1 MAERV
6 CPVWVGYLLLSPLR
20 RLFENPYKL
29 MRPHVKPGMTVL
41 DVGCAMGYFSLP
53 AAKLVGP
60 AGRVV
65 CLDLQPKMIEVL
77 RRRAGR
83 AGLLNRMDLRVCP
96 ETHLRVDDLNGR
108 VDVVLAFHVIHE
120 LPPAHTF
127 FKEVAAALKP
137 GGKLLVVEP
146 KGHVSNAE
154 FARAKEATVAA
165 GLVVIDETRVRSGRA
180 FVAVK

>member
-1 MAERV
+1 MAEKV
-6 CPVWVGYLLLSPLR
+6 CPVWVGYWLLSPLR

-29 MRPHVKPGMTVL
+29 TRPHVKPGMTVL
-41 DVGCAMGYFSLP
+41 EVGCAMGYFSLP

-60 AGRVV
+60 AGRVI

-83 AGLLNRMDLRVCP
+83 AGLLASMDLRLCP
-96 ETHLRVDDLNGR
+96 ETHLRVDDLSGA

-120 LPPAHTF
+120 LPSGHPF
-127 FKEVAAALKP
+127 FKEVAAVLKP

-146 KGHVSNAE
+146 KGHASDAE
-154 FARAKEATVAA
+154 FTRTKEATLAA
-165 GLVVIDETRVRSGRA
+165 GLVIIDEPRVRSARA